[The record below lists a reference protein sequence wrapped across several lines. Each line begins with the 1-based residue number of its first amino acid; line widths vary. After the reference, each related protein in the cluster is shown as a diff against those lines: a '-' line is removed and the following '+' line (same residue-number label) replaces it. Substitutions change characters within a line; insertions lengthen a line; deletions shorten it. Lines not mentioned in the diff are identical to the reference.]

1 MKKTIQVTITDPQY
15 IVDTNVTF
23 AQVSDWFGHTTKD
36 LKLDIIFPEQ
46 GKKKKSVYHLDM
58 RRSLAADEQKRP
70 SCLSGRFGKTG
81 ICGCQCTV
89 QDK

>member
-46 GKKKKSVYHLDM
+46 GKKKVRVSSGY
-58 RRSLAADEQKRP
+58 AAEPGSR
-70 SCLSGRFGKTG
+70 
-81 ICGCQCTV
+81 
-89 QDK
+89 

>member
-36 LKLDIIFPEQ
+36 LKLDIIFP
-46 GKKKKSVYHLDM
+46 
-58 RRSLAADEQKRP
+58 
-70 SCLSGRFGKTG
+70 
-81 ICGCQCTV
+81 
-89 QDK
+89 